1 MSNLSKLCFQLNY
14 HPNFDIGYFTLTMNR
29 QQNQFEIRQL
39 EKDEIQQFSLVNL
52 NVQMTPDDPCDQD
65 VTPDLQCHDRPLNEH
80 QLMFLLNTILKDFL
94 RPLLESYHI
103 HVMVVE

>member
-1 MSNLSKLCFQLNY
+1 MSNLSKLCFQLNFY
-14 HPNFDIGYFTLTMNR
+14 PNFDKGYFTLTMNR

-52 NVQMTPDDPCDQD
+52 NVQMTPDDLGDQD
-65 VTPDLQCHDRPLNEH
+65 VTPDLQRHDRPLNEH

-94 RPLLESYHI
+94 HPLLESYHI

>member
-1 MSNLSKLCFQLNY
+1 
-14 HPNFDIGYFTLTMNR
+14 MNR

-39 EKDEIQQFSLVNL
+39 ETDEIQQFSLVNL

-65 VTPDLQCHDRPLNEH
+65 VTPDLQRHDRQLNEH

-94 RPLLESYHI
+94 HLLLESYHI
-103 HVMVVE
+103 HVMVVEWKYRTGLDCYVPL